1 MKNTLKTALCGVS
14 AALSVLLL
22 FFGGVS
28 FAFAYIMPMVTGL
41 IMIVLKRVCGASWA
55 LVTFVSVSFLSFFL
69 VADRECVLM
78 YILFF
83 GYYPILYS
91 FIEKIGSGLIKWAAK
106 LAVFNV
112 MISIVQLLLVYIF
125 GIPFLEKGEG
135 EIFIFVFALLMNIM
149 FVIYDIL
156 IKRLTFLYEYKLEKR
171 IKKYFK

>member
-22 FFGGVS
+22 FFGGLS
-28 FAFAYIMPMVTGL
+28 FLFAYMMPMITGF
-41 IMIVLKRVCGASWA
+41 IMIVLKRACGTSWA
-55 LVTFVSVSFLSFFL
+55 AVTFVSVSFLSFFL
-69 VADRECVLM
+69 AADRECVLM

-83 GYYPILYS
+83 GYYPIIYS
-91 FIEKIGSGLIKWAAK
+91 FIEKITSGVIRWTAK

-112 MISIVQLLLVYIF
+112 MISVVQLLLVYIF
-125 GIPFLEKGEG
+125 GIPFLEEGEG
-135 EIFIFVFALLMNIM
+135 KIFIIVFALLMNIM

-156 IKRLTFLYEYKLEKR
+156 IKRLTFLYEFRLEKR